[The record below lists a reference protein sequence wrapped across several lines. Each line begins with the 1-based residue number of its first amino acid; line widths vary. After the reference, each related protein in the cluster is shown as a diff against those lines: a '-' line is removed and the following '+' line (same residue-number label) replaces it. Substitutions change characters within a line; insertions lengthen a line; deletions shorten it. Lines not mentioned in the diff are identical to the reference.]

1 MRSIVI
7 VTRVIITIIVCII
20 VIIIIEIIIIGKQ
33 WQKSRS
39 EME

>member
-7 VTRVIITIIVCII
+7 VTRVVITIIVCII
-20 VIIIIEIIIIGKQ
+20 VVIINIIIIGKQ